1 MRLVSSMLAAA
12 AALIASAA
20 SAQIYLDLT
29 GPYLCVQ
36 LCRAEPPGRAF
47 ITQNGRE
54 MNLVNEAGE
63 PSRAWF
69 DRPGRIWVRSF
80 EEGATVSEDGMTIWF
95 DRGTVWQRDLGPVAL
110 PGPRRAIGPAPR
122 LAPAPVAPARV
133 ERAVAPNPYDGMW
146 SVAINTQSGPCD
158 PQYRFGVQIINGN
171 VVGDGTAQAALQG
184 QVSRNGSV
192 WVTVAG
198 GGNQASGEGR
208 LAGSSGG
215 GSWRGQGPG
224 GACAGT
230 WQAVR
235 RGGAPAEGRD
245 AVRLRGERGRAGG

>member
-1 MRLVSSMLAAA
+1 MRLVPSMLAAA
-12 AALIASAA
+12 VALIASAA
-20 SAQIYLDLT
+20 SAQIYYMDLT

-80 EEGATVSEDGMTIWF
+80 QEGASVSEDGMTIWF
-95 DRGTVWQRDLGPVAL
+95 DRGTVWQRDLGPVA
-110 PGPRRAIGPAPR
+110 PRRVLGPAPR
-122 LAPAPVAPARV
+122 VAPPAAA
-133 ERAVAPNPYDGMW
+133 ERAVGVPNPYDGMW

-171 VVGDGTAQAALQG
+171 VVGDASSQAALQG

-208 LAGSSGG
+208 LAGSTGG

-235 RGGAPAEGRD
+235 RG
-245 AVRLRGERGRAGG
+245 